1 MKAEHSQLIPQ
12 KLTENLE
19 VLTALN
25 PIGIITMSLQSWL
38 NALSGNCSMKLKML
52 PTQKDM
58 SKQSK

>member
-25 PIGIITMSLQSWL
+25 PIGIITMSIAILAECVKWQL
-38 NALSGNCSMKLKML
+38 FHEVEDVTN
-52 PTQKDM
+52 
-58 SKQSK
+58 SKRHVQTK